1 MGTITQ
7 EDTSELGVE
16 VLSRIRTQMFVCMSY
31 VVFTVCCLYAVP
43 RIDLLASIVWEGE
56 SWILLC
62 KILSLLERVDE
73 AA

>member
-1 MGTITQ
+1 
-7 EDTSELGVE
+7 
-16 VLSRIRTQMFVCMSY
+16 MFVCMSY
-31 VVFTVCCLYAVP
+31 VVFTVCCLYSVP
-43 RIDLLASIVWEGE
+43 QIDLLASIVWEGE